1 MIATFR
7 CEQITK
13 ETLSR
18 LKSDKVFLSSLFL
31 LTKVIVLDV
40 RIISPWNLMRYF
52 FLLNHIVWNQYYLDV
67 RIISLVIQLISY
79 RLGWHWEKLL
89 RLVQNRSLGKSSCL
103 FWKTPSPSK
112 CTSCSL
118 FWKAI
123 RSACISSI
131 QCRIKML
138 QSMH

>member
-1 MIATFR
+1 MIFFAKNVYTQTLIRCSCVIIFLNFIYQVMVATFR
-7 CEQITK
+7 CEQIAK
-13 ETLSR
+13 ETFSR

-31 LTKVIVLDV
+31 LTKVIDA
-40 RIISPWNLMRYF
+40 RIISF
-52 FLLNHIVWNQYYLDV
+52 
-67 RIISLVIQLISY
+67 VIQLISY

-89 RLVQNRSLGKSSCL
+89 KLVQNRSLGKSSYL